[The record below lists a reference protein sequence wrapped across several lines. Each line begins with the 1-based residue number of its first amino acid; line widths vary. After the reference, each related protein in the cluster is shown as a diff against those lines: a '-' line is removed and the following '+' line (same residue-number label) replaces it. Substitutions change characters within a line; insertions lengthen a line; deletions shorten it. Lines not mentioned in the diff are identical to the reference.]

1 MTIERVDVN
10 RGIGWIQVGWAGFIR
25 LPGLWILLMLVLL
38 AIVVILN
45 LLPWVGSLLVALIGP
60 VLGACAL
67 EAARRSA
74 GGADFTLSVLL
85 ESATRSGSLNNLL
98 VLGAVSLAV
107 NALIMGLG
115 LMFIGSTALGMG
127 MMHGGEGAW
136 VGFGAGALISIP
148 LMLVLHML
156 LSGALFFA
164 VPLVMTERE
173 PPLQAMQSSLKACL
187 VNWAPLLLFG
197 LIATI
202 LGFIAMIPMGLGFLV
217 LGPML
222 TGAVWAAYA
231 EIFPAPAATAE
242 QVQVPVPIS

>member
-10 RGIGWIQVGWAGFIR
+10 RGIGWIQDGWADFIR

-45 LLPWVGSLLVALIGP
+45 LLPWVGSLLVALISP
-60 VLGACAL
+60 VLGASAL

-74 GGADFTLSVLL
+74 GGGDFTMAVLL
-85 ESATRSGSLNNLL
+85 EPTARSGVLNNLL

-127 MMHGGEGAW
+127 MMHGGEDAW

-148 LMLVLHML
+148 LMLTLHTVLTA
-156 LSGALFFA
+156 ALFFA
-164 VPLVMTERE
+164 VPLVMAERE

-202 LGFIAMIPMGLGFLV
+202 LGFIAMIPMGLGFLI
-217 LGPML
+217 LGPVL
-222 TGAVWAAYA
+222 TGAVWTAYT
-231 EIFPAPAATAE
+231 EIFPVPIPTG
-242 QVQVPVPIS
+242 QVPVPTP

>member
-10 RGIGWIQVGWAGFIR
+10 RGIGWLQAGWAGFVR

-45 LLPWVGSLLVALIGP
+45 LLPWVGSLIVALITP
-60 VLGACAL
+60 ALGAGAL

-74 GGADFTLSVLL
+74 RGEDFVLGVLFEPLARSSVL
-85 ESATRSGSLNNLL
+85 NDLL

-115 LMFIGSTALGMG
+115 LMFIGSSALGMG

-148 LMLVLHML
+148 LMLTLNVL
-156 LSGALFFA
+156 LSAALFFA
-164 VPLVMTERE
+164 VPLVMEARE
-173 PPLQAMQSSLKACL
+173 PPLQAMQTSLKAGL

-202 LGFIAMIPMGLGFLV
+202 LGVLAMLPMGLGFLI
-217 LGPML
+217 LGPVL

-231 EIFPAPAATAE
+231 DVFPAPTVTE
-242 QVQVPVPIS
+242 QVPVSIP